1 MLESL
6 SNYRNFTV
14 VEEGIYFISTVEPG
28 GNASIR
34 FPRFETGK
42 ITTVKDLDRPVHTN
56 LSASPD
62 GRSLLYTRI
71 DREGSDVM
79 LVENFR

>member
-1 MLESL
+1 MLKSL

-56 LSASPD
+56 LSASPTAD
-62 GRSLLYTRI
+62 RCFIPRSIERAAT
-71 DREGSDVM
+71 
-79 LVENFR
+79 